1 MWLCWLIERGATPI
15 ASTGGALESSGTT
28 TSSSTGTDHG
38 QRAGSAGLGASVL
51 GSSRTSATPNTQ
63 RQPEA

>member
-15 ASTGGALESSGTT
+15 ASTGGALDSTGTM
-28 TSSSTGTDHG
+28 TSSSTPTDHG
-38 QRAGSAGLGASVL
+38 QRADRAASQSGSLA
-51 GSSRTSATPNTQ
+51 TSAIPKMR